1 MSSTD
6 HGGENQRLAISHA
19 CANIRNCERRAVLY
33 LGRMGTYGFIYR
45 CPTSGHKVQGFTRD
59 NPPAP
64 DDTVYEA
71 VTCTACYRVH
81 LVNPSSGHVAG
92 TNRSALKP

>member
-6 HGGENQRLAISHA
+6 QGGENRRLAISHA
-19 CANIRNCERRAVLY
+19 YANIRNCELRVVLY
-33 LGRMGTYGFIYR
+33 LGRMGTHGFIYR
-45 CPTSGHKVQGFTRD
+45 CPTIGHKVQGFIRD

-92 TNRSALKP
+92 TDRSALKP